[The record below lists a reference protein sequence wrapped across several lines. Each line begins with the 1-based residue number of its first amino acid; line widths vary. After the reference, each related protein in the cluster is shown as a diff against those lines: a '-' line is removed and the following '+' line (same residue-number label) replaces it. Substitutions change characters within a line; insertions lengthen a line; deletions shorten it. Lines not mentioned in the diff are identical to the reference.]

1 MVSSVTSESLAL
13 ISAMRGYASGS
24 TMVGSSLPYSG
35 TVPVK
40 LASARLSDSTSTSS
54 THQSNF
60 PTSTAWPQL
69 AQLRDGLGCHG
80 APQLGHGQ
88 VRVRSGGLDWA
99 PNCRENSQCSTAK
112 IGSLAPMWVASM
124 STE

>member
-1 MVSSVTSESLAL
+1 MVSSVTSGSLAVT
-13 ISAMRGYASGS
+13 SAMRRYASGW
-24 TMVGSSLPYSG
+24 TMVGRSLPYSG

-40 LASARLSDSTSTSS
+40 LASARPTDSTSILT

-80 APQLGHGQ
+80 APQFGHGQ

-99 PNCRENSQCSTAK
+99 PNCRENSQ
-112 IGSLAPMWVASM
+112 
-124 STE
+124 